1 MHDRASAER
10 HRESAITRLSPTTTP
25 AAVDPLSAVLQ
36 AVRLKGAVYFLVD
49 ARTPWVAEA
58 PHAREIA
65 AAALP
70 GAQHVL
76 EFHALVRGECYGGLP
91 DQPLVKLSAGD
102 VIAFPHGDAHVMT
115 STPGMREPPDLRA
128 FREPRA
134 EPLPFSVRMGPVSEA
149 SGAQAQLVCGFLGCD
164 AAPFNPLLDALP
176 RVLHVRAGAEGAGL
190 KSLLDL
196 AVMES
201 QARRAGSECVLARLS
216 ELLFVETVRRHV
228 AEIDPEGPEG
238 PEGPE
243 RTGWLG
249 GLRDPIV
256 ARALSHLHGRPAHDW
271 SLDELASACASSRT
285 VLAERF
291 THFVGAPP
299 IQYLARWRMQ
309 LASSLLLEGATIA
322 QVAHKVGYGSEAA
335 FSRAFK
341 KLVGVPPAAWR
352 EERAGSSAASA

>member
-1 MHDRASAER
+1 MS
-10 HRESAITRLSPTTTP
+10 T
-25 AAVDPLSAVLQ
+25 AATAAPVDPLSAVLQ

-49 ARTPWVAEA
+49 ARSPWVAEA

-76 EFHALVRGECYGGLP
+76 EFHALVRGECYGGLLDAP
-91 DQPLVKLSAGD
+91 PVKLSAGD
-102 VIAFPHGDAHVMT
+102 VIVFPHGDAHVMT
-115 STPGMREPPDLRA
+115 STPGMREPPNLA
-128 FREPRA
+128 PFTEPRSDL
-134 EPLPFSVRMGPVSEA
+134 LPFSVRMGPASET
-149 SGAQAQLVCGFLGCD
+149 SGAPSQLVCGFLGCD

-190 KSLLDL
+190 RSLLDL
-196 AVMES
+196 AVTES

-216 ELLFVETVRRHV
+216 ELLFVEAVRRHV
-228 AEIDPEGPEG
+228 AEID
-238 PEGPE
+238 PE

-271 SLDELASACASSRT
+271 SLEELASACASSRS

-291 THFVGAPP
+291 AHFVGAPP

-309 LASSLLLEGATIA
+309 LASSLLLEGATVA
-322 QVAHKVGYGSEAA
+322 QVARKVGYGSEAA

-341 KLVGVPPAAWR
+341 KLVGVPPAEWR
-352 EERAGSSAASA
+352 EGRAVPPPSA